1 MPFIVVNS
9 NFADAITGERIFP
22 GDRVFDTGCVNI
34 SHPYSLESKTLFL
47 KEETI
52 VRLAEEAGFKVVG
65 GGDVGVANERNGD
78 IVESSPELV
87 GEDVGVG
94 SGEGKVGKV
103 KVGGRKSVK

>member
-1 MPFIVVNS
+1 MSFIVVNS

-22 GDRVFDTGCVNI
+22 GDRVFDTGCVNV

-52 VRLAEEAGFKVVG
+52 VRLAEDAGIACRCKRSNDRVVDERVD
-65 GGDVGVANERNGD
+65 DV
-78 IVESSPELV
+78 VEPAREMV

-94 SGEGKVGKV
+94 IRTVKVGKA
-103 KVGGRKSVK
+103 KAGGRKSN